1 MLDVSEQKPITR
13 NTRETRHHS
22 EGRHGRYRKMK
33 VKIKWKLI
41 NTIRE
46 GVMGK
51 KTG

>member
-22 EGRHGRYRKMK
+22 EGYRGRYREIK

-41 NTIRE
+41 KIIRDR
-46 GVMGK
+46 VMGK